1 MQCGMRGIYAI
12 PIVGLREKSRHVF
25 IIGGW
30 LQMIAVGVAVYMVF
44 EVPENGICA
53 FEVTCTQFDFGFPA
67 LHGTGA
73 QSALQSQSRPPV
85 YKKGRGRGQ
94 KEGKSKKE
102 WQRIDRDIASQSWA
116 RGLKPPPPKKNEI
129 SPLSIRS

>member
-73 QSALQSQSRPPV
+73 QSALQSQSRHLYTRRGGEEV
-85 YKKGRGRGQ
+85 KRKGKVKTNEKGMAEDR
-94 KEGKSKKE
+94 
-102 WQRIDRDIASQSWA
+102 QRHSQSVMGS
-116 RGLKPPPPKKNEI
+116 RP
-129 SPLSIRS
+129 